1 MAVLCEAISV
11 VIRADALIEAYGTFE
26 AFKEKDLPNQTLA
39 ADGELVRVGFM
50 TPDDVRAFIATL
62 AEHGLRHIV
71 EGNAKDLAVVDQLRG
86 PTTPADWLE
95 FCYVIM
101 SGNRV
106 AAARLAGSSLD
117 QVLTPDG
124 WTFEGSLSHTFGFVP
139 SEATN
144 KALHFL
150 RSENGLDVYLNPLT
164 GKEVYV
170 GRTSGS

>member
-26 AFKEKDLPNQTLA
+26 AFKEGLPNRTLA

-62 AEHGLRHIV
+62 QGRGLRHVV
-71 EGNAKDLAVVDQLRG
+71 EGKAQDLAVVDQQRG
-86 PTTPADWLE
+86 PTAASDSLE
-95 FCYVIM
+95 FGHVAM
-101 SGNRV
+101 DGNRV
-106 AAARLAGSSLD
+106 AAARLAGSSLH

-124 WTFEGSLSHTFGFVP
+124 WVFEGSLSHTFGFVP
-139 SEATN
+139 TAATD
-144 KALHFL
+144 KALQFL

-170 GRTSGS
+170 GRTSRS